1 VWNALCLGIDSA
13 GDDRANHCGPP
24 FSCRADV
31 VDAATAQ
38 ESTYLLSVSRHYAVP
53 DLSEREIKG
62 ILARASKMLQKDSSH
77 NRDDDVGCNVT
88 FTFKGSVGTFASPD
102 TPVVDRDNL
111 AAVHRVD
118 SNVAEV
124 DFT

>member
-1 VWNALCLGIDSA
+1 M
-13 GDDRANHCGPP
+13 P
-24 FSCRADV
+24 F
-31 VDAATAQ
+31 
-38 ESTYLLSVSRHYAVP
+38 P

-62 ILARASKMLQKDSSH
+62 ILARASKRLQKDSSH

-111 AAVHRVD
+111 AAVHRVH
-118 SNVAEV
+118 SNVADV
-124 DFT
+124 DFHVKVVKGINFCEGVSNDV